1 MIESWVAWT
10 LLAATMQS
18 VRTAGQKAL
27 NQDVSALAATLARY
41 LFGLP
46 FALIYLALLWNDR
59 PFVVIE
65 PGLHFFM
72 PAVAA
77 CALQIVAT
85 ILMVNLFTLR
95 NFAVGST
102 YIRSEI
108 LMTALIGVVAFGEL
122 ISGLGWCAILLSS
135 LGLVLVSLPAGKRL
149 GSLWNRA
156 AAYGLAAGLAF
167 SLCSLFIR
175 YASLSLGLSDPV
187 LAAAFTLAFMV
198 TVQMLMSLA
207 WVCLRDARELVT
219 LFRKWRVGLFIGIT
233 SVLGSAG
240 WFTAFTLENAAY
252 VKTLGQVEF
261 LVMLTISVF
270 YFKERPGLNEWL
282 GMLLLVT
289 GVVLL
294 LVVH

>member
-46 FALIYLALLWNDR
+46 FALVYLAWLWNDR
-59 PFVVIE
+59 APLDLE
-65 PGLHFFM
+65 PGLHFFF

-77 CALQIVAT
+77 SALQIVAT
-85 ILMVNLFTLR
+85 ILMVNLFSMR

-102 YIRSEI
+102 YVRSEI
-108 LMTALIGVVAFGEL
+108 LMTAGIGVLLFGEF
-122 ISGLGWCAILLSS
+122 ISLLGWCAVVLSS
-135 LGLVLVSLPAGKRL
+135 LGLMLVSLPTGQPL

-156 AAYGLAAGLAF
+156 AAYGLGAGLAF

-175 YASLSLGLSDPV
+175 YASLSLGLEDPI
-187 LAAAFTLAFMV
+187 LAAAVTLAFMV

-207 WVCLRDARELVT
+207 WVCLRDMGELVT
-219 LFRKWRVGLFIGIT
+219 LFRKWRVGLFVGIT

-261 LVMLTISVF
+261 LVMLSISIF
-270 YFKERPGLNEWL
+270 YFKERPSTNEWL
-282 GMLLLVT
+282 GMALLIVGVIVLLVA
-289 GVVLL
+289 
-294 LVVH
+294 H